1 VADEPFTLYDGDDA
15 DAYCDG
21 DPHPDDI
28 NWSKVAKVQSL
39 IDEAQAL
46 PEGDERNM
54 ANLALLS
61 ELHGDDLEL
70 I

>member
-1 VADEPFTLYDGDDA
+1 MTDDPNIP
-15 DAYCDG
+15 DQDDDSAYCEG

-28 NWSKVAKVQSL
+28 NWSKVAEVQRL

-54 ANLALLS
+54 ANFVLLS
-61 ELHGDDLEL
+61 ELHGDALEIL
-70 I
+70 